1 MAQVELAPNEFAV
14 SPPDAIPATGTAL
27 TPDEEYVFA
36 GNARRWKYV
45 RAGLITG
52 GGLITGL
59 AGLLVVLCVESPD
72 LPDLNLHPTTAPAH
86 VQTAALRAEHKVD
99 RRLAAQ
105 EGSMLKQLSRVIVPA
120 HKRRHVGLRYAD
132 SRSGKRL

>member
-1 MAQVELAPNEFAV
+1 MAHVELAPNEFPV
-14 SPPDAIPATGTAL
+14 SRPEAIPETGTSLAR
-27 TPDEEYVFA
+27 DEEYVFA
-36 GNARRWKYV
+36 GNARRWKYI

-72 LPDLNLHPTTAPAH
+72 LPDLNLHPTTASAH

-105 EGSMLKQLSRVIVPA
+105 EASVLKQLSRVIAPT
-120 HKRRHVGLRYAD
+120 HRRRRFGLRYAD